1 VLADA
6 HTCGFNPRDNR
17 DELMEFTEL
26 QRLRQDIEADSVIE
40 AGRLVTLVR
49 DVSKVLVNL
58 GMPPIPEI
66 PWDPRMTSD
75 VLAAVD
81 IILEHLKEAYES
93 GHDPWD

>member
-17 DELMEFTEL
+17 DELVEFTEL
-26 QRLRQDIEADSVIE
+26 QRLRQDVEADSVIE
-40 AGRLVTLVR
+40 AGRLATLVR

-66 PWDPRMTSD
+66 PGIRAQPATSWRQWT
-75 VLAAVD
+75 
-81 IILEHLKEAYES
+81 S
-93 GHDPWD
+93 SWST